1 MSYDV
6 PPPHRPISAVRISTV
21 ALAGVVMAVSV
32 PVVATAIVV
41 TTPVRDEHATVPIAA
56 TGPITRIVVTDSVSD
71 VVITGD
77 PSATGASGQA
87 QLQWKGEHGPRPALS
102 QHVADGVLT
111 LSKECPPDACGPV
124 DVAVRVPTGVS
135 VQVGISDGQVRVMD
149 VTGGVDLS
157 STDGDLEGYGLGSGP
172 ASFQSKNGTVRAAF
186 AGAPTH
192 IVAQTTNGDV
202 DLSTDGHTPYDTQ
215 ISTTNG
221 ETDVRNV
228 RDHRSSNVLVVSTT
242 NGKVTVK

>member
-21 ALAGVVMAVSV
+21 ALLGAVMAVSV

-41 TTPVRDEHATVPIAA
+41 STPVSDEHATVPIAV
-56 TGPITRIVVTDSVSD
+56 TGPITRIVVTDSLSD
-71 VVITGD
+71 VTITGD

-87 QLQWKGEHGPRPALS
+87 QLQWKGEHGPRPALG

-135 VQVGISDGQVRVMD
+135 VQVNISDGRVRVMD

-172 ASFQSKNGTVRAAF
+172 VSIRSTNGAVRAAF
-186 AGAPTH
+186 AGAPAR
-192 IVAQTTNGDV
+192 IVVQTTNGDV
-202 DLSTDGHTPYDTQ
+202 DLSTDGHTPYDTR
-215 ISTTNG
+215 INTANS
-221 ETDVRNV
+221 EPDVRDV
-228 RDHRSSNVLVVSTT
+228 QDSRSSNVLVVSTT